1 MLRVISGKLK
11 NRVIPTSTNVKFK
24 PSTTR
29 TREAI
34 FSIIASWSFEK
45 ELNGANVLDV
55 FCGSG
60 SLGVE
65 ALSRGAGFVGF
76 IDSNAEQIVL
86 LKAFIAKVGEEKNT
100 GLIHAAAERLPYS
113 NKLYDIVLMD
123 PPYFTSLAGSALM
136 SLKKNK
142 WLADGAI
149 IILEVATKEDVKLP
163 AGFEEVDRRVY
174 GNNKLLFLQYSQ
186 NMLSESDT
194 TSAECETSSLPHEN
208 NEPK

>member
-34 FSIIASWSFEK
+34 FSIITSWSFEK
-45 ELNGANVLDV
+45 DLNGANVLDV

-76 IDSNAEQIVL
+76 IDSNAEQIAL
-86 LKAFIAKVGEEKNT
+86 LKTFVAKVGEEKNT

-123 PPYFTSLAGSALM
+123 PPYFTDLASSALI

-149 IILEVATKEDVKLP
+149 IILEVATREDVKIP
-163 AGFEEVDRRVY
+163 ASFEEVDRRVY

-186 NMLSESDT
+186 NTLS
-194 TSAECETSSLPHEN
+194 
-208 NEPK
+208 